1 MHNRLL
7 YIGIRYL
14 AVIFLLVAKL
24 SAFSQDRIDSAMTFL
39 SEKYPQ
45 EKIHLSYNK
54 SSYLAGET
62 IWFKGFVFSGYHL
75 TDIST
80 NLYIEVMDEHKSIVC
95 KSKFPIIQGI
105 AEGSLSL
112 PDSIPEGN
120 YFVRAY
126 TQWMLNF
133 SESFQ
138 YIQALKIYNTNS
150 QKKLQE
156 QAVTWFATAFVEGGN
171 LINNRNATVAIRLH
185 SVGVLPLNW
194 SGYLVDTQNPSFKIN
209 SFTALD
215 ENIATTNFIPVSG
228 RTYQIVVEDNAGI
241 KHSIALPPVLLK
253 GVGLSV
259 EQTDTTLSFRIDFA
273 ENAINQ
279 KFKLVGTID
288 NDIVYRYNVK
298 NIDTVFTHRF
308 STKEM
313 PKGVLRLTLFDSAY
327 AIVAERLCFLFNQN
341 STTPIFES
349 VKTNTLPRAL
359 NEFSIVTDSSKRY
372 LVFVQEAT
380 EQNNL
385 IENGLLSACWL
396 TQDFKNKIQGA
407 EKYFLYP
414 TKANKKII
422 DAILITEQWSRFNW
436 QDILA
441 KKFPYIKYNK
451 DNYLTFIAKA
461 VYNKKPLINETINM
475 IVFQPDSIKQVLQA
489 KTDLHGQFLLEGLAY
504 EGDAKISYR
513 ATGRRIVLD
522 SVKIN
527 FTEIEANSVY
537 QSALPKTADSLV
549 IPIIAKNSISQKPI
563 EQFDFNQIKETNKEV
578 HELKAVTVKTRV
590 QTPTELLDEK
600 LSSGRFFNPRSMI
613 YDFVN
618 KEQPVT
624 AGTDLFNWLKARV
637 PGDPKLTSYYIDEFL
652 INTEDAKSQI
662 SGLGI
667 DIVAMIKIQG
677 RGATHQVFIYL
688 KRGAEM
694 NANVKPLRNILLS
707 GYAKSKA
714 YTQPDYSKPMYKNWP
729 SDTRSILYWGNSFQT
744 DSASEPYKI
753 QFYNN
758 DKARQFRVIVWTIDD
773 NEAPQYFEKILNTFN
788 P

>member
-1 MHNRLL
+1 MRSIIVVILL
-7 YIGIRYL
+7 L
-14 AVIFLLVAKL
+14 KTLN
-24 SAFSQDRIDSAMTFL
+24 AFSQDRIDSAMTFL

-80 NLYIEVMDEHKSIVC
+80 NLYIEIMDERKSIVC

-112 PDSIPEGN
+112 PDSIAEGN

-138 YIQALKIYNTNS
+138 YIQSLKIYNNNS

-156 QAVTWFATAFVEGGN
+156 QAIAWTATAFVEGGS
-171 LINNRNATVAIRLH
+171 LINNRNANIAIRLNAI
-185 SVGVLPLNW
+185 GALPLNW
-194 SGYLVDTQNPSFKIN
+194 SGYIIDSQNPSIKIN
-209 SFTALD
+209 SFIALD
-215 ENIATTNFIPVSG
+215 ENIATTNFTPAAGKS
-228 RTYQIVVEDNAGI
+228 YQIEVVDNAGI
-241 KHSIALPPVLLK
+241 TNSIALPPVLLK

-259 EQTDTTLSFRIDFA
+259 EQTDTTLGFRIDVA
-273 ENAINQ
+273 ENAVKEN
-279 KFKLVGTID
+279 FKLVGTID

-298 NIDTVFTHRF
+298 NIDTVLTHWF

-313 PKGVLRLTLFDSAY
+313 PKGVLRLTLFNSEY
-327 AIVAERLCFLFNQN
+327 VVVAERLCFLFNQK
-341 STTPIFES
+341 TIMPTFDS
-349 VKTNTLPRAL
+349 VQINTSARAI
-359 NEFSIVTDSSKRY
+359 NEFSIVADSSKRY
-372 LVFVQEAT
+372 VVFVQDAA

-385 IENGLLSACWL
+385 IENGILSACWL
-396 TQDFKNKIQGA
+396 TQDFKTKIHGA

-414 TKANKKII
+414 TQANKKIL
-422 DAILITEQWSRFNW
+422 DAILVTEQWTRFNW

-451 DNYLTFIAKA
+451 DNYLTFLAKA
-461 VYNKKPLINETINM
+461 LYNKKPLINETINL
-475 IVFQPDSIKQVLQA
+475 IVFQPDSTKQVLQA
-489 KTDLHGQFLLEGLAY
+489 KTDLQGQFLLDGLAY
-504 EGDAKISYR
+504 EGDAKVTYR

-527 FTEIEANSVY
+527 FTEIEANSMY
-537 QSALPKTADSLV
+537 LSALPKTADSLV
-549 IPIIAKNSISQKPI
+549 IPTVAKNSISQKAI
-563 EQFDFNQIKETNKEV
+563 EQLDFYNIKESNKEV

-652 INTEDAKSQI
+652 INKQDAESQI
-662 SGLGI
+662 STLSV
-667 DIVAMIKIQG
+667 DVVAMIKIQG
-677 RGATHQVFIYL
+677 RGASHQVFIYL
-688 KRGAEM
+688 KRGGEM
-694 NANVKPLRNILLS
+694 YANAKSLRNVLLN
-707 GYAKSKA
+707 GYTKSKA
-714 YTQPDYSKPMYKNWP
+714 YIQPDYSKPIYKNWP

-744 DSASEPYKI
+744 DTARQPYKI

-758 DKARQFRVIVWTIDD
+758 DKARQFRVIVLTIDD

>member
-1 MHNRLL
+1 MRSIIVVILL
-7 YIGIRYL
+7 L
-14 AVIFLLVAKL
+14 KTLN
-24 SAFSQDRIDSAMTFL
+24 AFSQDRIDSAMTFL

-80 NLYIEVMDEHKSIVC
+80 NLYIEVLDAHKSIVC
-95 KSKFPIIQGI
+95 KNKFPIIQGL

-112 PDSIPEGN
+112 PDSIAEGN

-138 YIQALKIYNTNS
+138 YIQSLKIYNNNS

-156 QAVTWFATAFVEGGN
+156 QAIAWTATAFVEGGS
-171 LINNRNATVAIRLH
+171 LINNRNANIAIRLN
-185 SVGVLPLNW
+185 SIGALPLNW
-194 SGYLVDTQNPSFKIN
+194 SGYIIDSQNPSIKIN
-209 SFTALD
+209 SFIALD
-215 ENIATTNFIPVSG
+215 ENIATTNFTPAAGKS
-228 RTYQIVVEDNAGI
+228 YQIEVVDNAGI
-241 KHSIALPPVLLK
+241 TQSIALPPVLLK

-259 EQTDTTLSFRIDFA
+259 EQTDTTLGFRIDVA
-273 ENAINQ
+273 ENVVKEN
-279 KFKLVGTID
+279 FKLVGTID

-298 NIDTVFTHRF
+298 YIDTVLTHWF

-313 PKGVLRLTLFDSAY
+313 PKGVLRLTLFNSEY
-327 AIVAERLCFLFNQN
+327 VVVAERLCFLFNQK
-341 STTPIFES
+341 TIMPTFDS
-349 VKTNTLPRAL
+349 VKINTSARAI
-359 NEFSIVTDSSKRY
+359 NEFSIVADSSIRY
-372 LVFVQEAT
+372 VVFVQDAI

-396 TQDFKNKIQGA
+396 TQDFKTKIHGA

-414 TKANKKII
+414 TQANKKIL
-422 DAILITEQWSRFNW
+422 DAILVTEQWTRFNW

-451 DNYLTFIAKA
+451 DNYLTFLAKA
-461 VYNKKPLINETINM
+461 LYNKKLLINETINL
-475 IVFQPDSIKQVLQA
+475 IVFQPDSTKQVLQA
-489 KTDLHGQFLLEGLAY
+489 KTDLHGQFLLDGLAF
-504 EGDAKISYR
+504 EGDAKVTYR

-527 FTEIEANSVY
+527 FTEIEANSMY
-537 QSALPKTADSLV
+537 LSALPKTADSLV
-549 IPIIAKNSISQKPI
+549 IPTVEKNSISQKAI
-563 EQFDFNQIKETNKEV
+563 EQLDFNNIKETNKEV

-624 AGTDLFNWLKARV
+624 PGTDLFNWLKARV

-652 INTEDAKSQI
+652 INKQDAESQI
-662 SGLGI
+662 STLSV
-667 DIVAMIKIQG
+667 DVVAMIKIQG
-677 RGATHQVFIYL
+677 RGASHQVFIYL
-688 KRGAEM
+688 KRGGEM
-694 NANVKPLRNILLS
+694 YANAKSLRNVLLN
-707 GYAKSKA
+707 GYTKSKA
-714 YTQPDYSKPMYKNWP
+714 YIQPDYSKPIYKNWP

-744 DSASEPYKI
+744 DTARQPYKI

-758 DKARQFRVIVWTIDD
+758 DKARQFRLIVLTIDD

>member
-1 MHNRLL
+1 MRSIIVVILL
-7 YIGIRYL
+7 L
-14 AVIFLLVAKL
+14 KTLN
-24 SAFSQDRIDSAMTFL
+24 AFSQDRIDSAMTFL

-54 SSYLAGET
+54 SSYLAGEN

-80 NLYIEVMDEHKSIVC
+80 NLYIEVLDAHKSIVC
-95 KSKFPIIQGI
+95 KNKFPIIQGL

-112 PDSIPEGN
+112 PDSIAEGN

-138 YIQALKIYNTNS
+138 YIQALKIYNSNS
-150 QKKLQE
+150 QKKLQT
-156 QAVTWFATAFVEGGN
+156 QSAAWTASAFVEGGS
-171 LINNRNATVAIRLH
+171 LINNRNANIAIRLN
-185 SVGVLPLNW
+185 SIGALPLNW
-194 SGYLVDTQNPSFKIN
+194 SGYLIDSQNPSIKIN
-209 SFTALD
+209 SFVALD
-215 ENIATTNFIPVSG
+215 ENIATTNFTPAAGKS
-228 RTYQIVVEDNAGI
+228 YQIVVVDNAGI
-241 KHSIALPPVLLK
+241 TQSIALPPVLLK

-259 EQTDTTLSFRIDFA
+259 EQTDTTLGFRIDVA
-273 ENAINQ
+273 ENVVKEN
-279 KFKLVGTID
+279 FKLVGTID

-298 NIDTVFTHRF
+298 NIDTVLTHRF

-313 PKGVLRLTLFDSAY
+313 PKGVLRLTLFNSEY
-327 AIVAERLCFLFNQN
+327 VIVAERLCFLFDQK
-341 STTPIFES
+341 TIMPTFDS
-349 VKTNTLPRAL
+349 VKINTSARAI
-359 NEFSIVTDSSKRY
+359 NEFSIVADSSKRY
-372 LVFVQEAT
+372 IVFVQDAA

-385 IENGLLSACWL
+385 IENGILSACWL
-396 TQDFKNKIQGA
+396 TQDFKTKIPGA

-414 TKANKKII
+414 TQANKKIL
-422 DAILITEQWSRFNW
+422 DAILVTEQWTRFNW

-451 DNYLTFIAKA
+451 DNYLTFLAKA
-461 VYNKKPLINETINM
+461 LYNKKPLINETINL
-475 IVFQPDSIKQVLQA
+475 IVFQPDSTKQVLQA
-489 KTDLHGQFLLEGLAY
+489 KTDLQGQFLLDGLAY
-504 EGDAKISYR
+504 EGDAKVTYR

-527 FTEIEANSVY
+527 FTEIEANSMY
-537 QSALPKTADSLV
+537 LSALPKTADSLV
-549 IPIIAKNSISQKPI
+549 IPTVAKNSISQKVI
-563 EQFDFNQIKETNKEV
+563 EQLDFNNIKETNKEV

-652 INTEDAKSQI
+652 INKQDAESQI
-662 SGLGI
+662 STLSV
-667 DIVAMIKIQG
+667 DVVAMIKIQG
-677 RGATHQVFIYL
+677 RGASHQVFIYL
-688 KRGAEM
+688 KRGGEM
-694 NANVKPLRNILLS
+694 YANAKSLRNVLLN
-707 GYAKSKA
+707 GYTKSKA
-714 YTQPDYSKPMYKNWP
+714 YIQPDYSKPIYKNWP

-744 DSASEPYKI
+744 DTARQPYKI

-758 DKARQFRVIVWTIDD
+758 DKARQFRVIVLTIDD

>member
-1 MHNRLL
+1 MRSIIVVILL
-7 YIGIRYL
+7 LIT
-14 AVIFLLVAKL
+14 FN
-24 SAFSQDRIDSAMTFL
+24 AFSQDRIDSAMTFL

-80 NLYIEVMDEHKSIVC
+80 NLYIEVLDAHKSIVC
-95 KSKFPIIQGI
+95 KNKFPIIQGL

-112 PDSIPEGN
+112 PDSIAEGS

-138 YIQALKIYNTNS
+138 YIQALKIYNSSS
-150 QKKLQE
+150 QKKLQTHS
-156 QAVTWFATAFVEGGN
+156 AAWTAGAFVEGGN
-171 LINNRNATVAIRLH
+171 LINNRNANVAIRLH

-194 SGYLVDTQNPSFKIN
+194 SGYLVDTQNPSIKIN
-209 SFTALD
+209 SFVALD

-241 KHSIALPPVLLK
+241 TQSIALPPVLLK

-259 EQTDTTLSFRIDFA
+259 EQTDTTLGFRIDFA

-279 KFKLVGTID
+279 KYKLVGTID

-298 NIDTVFTHRF
+298 NIDTVLTHRF

-341 STTPIFES
+341 STRPIFDS
-349 VKTNTLPRAL
+349 VKINALPRAL
-359 NEFSIVTDSSKRY
+359 NEFSIVADSSKRY
-372 LVFVQEAT
+372 LFFVQEAT

-396 TQDFKNKIQGA
+396 TQDFKTKIHGA

-414 TKANKKII
+414 IQVNKKIL
-422 DAILITEQWSRFNW
+422 DAILVTEQWTRFSW

-451 DNYLTFIAKA
+451 DNFLTFTAKA
-461 VYNKKPLINETINM
+461 VYNKKPLINETINL
-475 IVFQPDSIKQVLQA
+475 IVFQPDSTKQVLQA
-489 KTDLHGQFLLEGLAY
+489 KSDLQGQFLLDGLAY
-504 EGDAKISYR
+504 EGDAKVSYR

-549 IPIIAKNSISQKPI
+549 IPTVEKNSIAQKPF
-563 EQFDFNQIKETNKEV
+563 EQLDFNNIKETNKEV
-578 HELKAVTVKTRV
+578 HELKEVTVKTHV

-600 LSSGRFFNPRSMI
+600 LSSGRFYNPRSMI

-618 KEQPVT
+618 KEQPIT
-624 AGTDLFNWLKARV
+624 AGSDLFNWLKARV

-652 INTEDAKSQI
+652 INKQDAETQI

-694 NANVKPLRNILLS
+694 YANVKPLSNIVLN
-707 GYAKSKA
+707 GYTKSKA
-714 YTQPDYSKPMYKNWP
+714 YTQPDYSNPKYKNWP

-744 DSASEPYKI
+744 DSGRQPYKI

-758 DKARQFRVIVWTIDD
+758 DKAREFRVIVLTIDE
-773 NEAPQYFEKILNTFN
+773 NEAPQYFEKILNTFD

>member
-1 MHNRLL
+1 MRSIIVVILL
-7 YIGIRYL
+7 L
-14 AVIFLLVAKL
+14 KTLN
-24 SAFSQDRIDSAMTFL
+24 AFSQDRIDSAMTFL

-54 SSYLAGET
+54 SSYLAGEN

-80 NLYIEVMDEHKSIVC
+80 NLYIEVLDANKSIVC
-95 KSKFPIIQGI
+95 KNKFPIIQGL

-112 PDSIPEGN
+112 PDSIAEGN

-138 YIQALKIYNTNS
+138 YIQALKIYNSNS
-150 QKKLQE
+150 QKKLQT
-156 QAVTWFATAFVEGGN
+156 QATAWTASAFVEGGS
-171 LINNRNATVAIRLH
+171 LINNRNANIAIRLN
-185 SVGVLPLNW
+185 SIGALPLNW
-194 SGYLVDTQNPSFKIN
+194 SGYLIDSQNPSIKIN
-209 SFTALD
+209 SFVALD
-215 ENIATTNFIPVSG
+215 ENIATTNFTPAAGKS
-228 RTYQIVVEDNAGI
+228 YQIVVIDNAGI
-241 KHSIALPPVLLK
+241 TQSIALPPVLLK

-259 EQTDTTLSFRIDFA
+259 EQTDTTLDFRIDFA
-273 ENAINQ
+273 ENAVKEN
-279 KFKLVGTID
+279 FKLVGTID

-298 NIDTVFTHRF
+298 NIDTVLTHRF

-313 PKGVLRLTLFDSAY
+313 PKGVLRLTLFNSEY
-327 AIVAERLCFLFNQN
+327 VIVAERLCFLFDQK
-341 STTPIFES
+341 TIMPTFDS
-349 VKTNTLPRAL
+349 VKINTSARAI
-359 NEFSIVTDSSKRY
+359 NEFSIVADSSKRY
-372 LVFVQEAT
+372 IVFVQDAA

-385 IENGLLSACWL
+385 IENGILSACWL
-396 TQDFKNKIQGA
+396 TQDFKTKIPGA

-414 TKANKKII
+414 TQANKKIL
-422 DAILITEQWSRFNW
+422 DAILVTEQWTRFNW

-451 DNYLTFIAKA
+451 DNYLTFLAKA
-461 VYNKKPLINETINM
+461 LYNKKLLINETINL
-475 IVFQPDSIKQVLQA
+475 IVFQPDSTKQVLQA
-489 KTDLHGQFLLEGLAY
+489 KTDLHGQFLLDGLAY
-504 EGDAKISYR
+504 EGDAKVTYR

-527 FTEIEANSVY
+527 FTEIEANSMY
-537 QSALPKTADSLV
+537 LSALPKTADSLV
-549 IPIIAKNSISQKPI
+549 IPTVAKNSISQKVI
-563 EQFDFNQIKETNKEV
+563 EQLDFNNIKETNKEV

-652 INTEDAKSQI
+652 INKQDAESQI
-662 SGLGI
+662 STLSV
-667 DIVAMIKIQG
+667 DVVAMIKIQG
-677 RGATHQVFIYL
+677 RGASHQVFIYL
-688 KRGAEM
+688 KRGGEM
-694 NANVKPLRNILLS
+694 YANAKSLRNVLLN
-707 GYAKSKA
+707 GYTKSKA
-714 YTQPDYSKPMYKNWP
+714 YIQPDYSKPIYKNWP

-744 DSASEPYKI
+744 DTARQPYKI

-758 DKARQFRVIVWTIDD
+758 DKACQFRVIVWSIDD